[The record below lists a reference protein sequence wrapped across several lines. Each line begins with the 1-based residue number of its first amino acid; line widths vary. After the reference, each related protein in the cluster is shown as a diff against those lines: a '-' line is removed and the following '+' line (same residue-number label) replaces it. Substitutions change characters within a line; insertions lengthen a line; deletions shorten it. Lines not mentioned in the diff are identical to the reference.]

1 MSTMSRRR
9 SVSDNPFALFVS
21 GLTTCLVEKY
31 DRMVATEFQIE
42 VLGANEPPRP
52 QPVRGT

>member
-1 MSTMSRRR
+1 MSTMSRRQ
-9 SVSDNPFALFVS
+9 SVSGIHLTLFVS
-21 GLTTCLVEKY
+21 ELTKVLVEKY
-31 DRMVATEFQIE
+31 DRVVATEFQIE

>member
-1 MSTMSRRR
+1 MSAMSHRQ
-9 SVSDNPFALFVS
+9 SVSNIHLALFVS
-21 GLTTCLVEKY
+21 ELTKVLVEKY